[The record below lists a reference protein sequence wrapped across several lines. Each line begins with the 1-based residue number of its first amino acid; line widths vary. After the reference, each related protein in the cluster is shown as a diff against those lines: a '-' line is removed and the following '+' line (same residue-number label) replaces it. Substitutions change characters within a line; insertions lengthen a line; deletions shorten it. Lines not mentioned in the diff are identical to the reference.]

1 MKPVLIVTTIAASC
15 CVFLYSCFLGK
26 LFRISLK
33 LAYCSLG
40 YFVSKKKRSGGFQRR
55 AQCLPPKRAK
65 NNKSQRSQEA
75 KRPRK
80 QKPQKPEKPQKP
92 QKPRSQTKKQ
102 AKKCKKSYSSTKMP
116 NTSKHQMIG
125 YGWIPPAGVEQ
136 VSLIKSP
143 RSTQPVTP
151 TPSSCGKSM
160 KATWFLEQS

>member
-1 MKPVLIVTTIAASC
+1 
-15 CVFLYSCFLGK
+15 
-26 LFRISLK
+26 LFQRKSG
-33 LAYCSLG
+33 AED
-40 YFVSKKKRSGGFQRR
+40 FSGGRNASPR
-55 AQCLPPKRAK
+55 SEPKTTKAK
-65 NNKSQRSQEA
+65 EAKKLRGRESKSHKKQKSHKNHKSQEA
-75 KRPRK
+75 RLKNK
-80 QKPQKPEKPQKP
+80 QKN
-92 QKPRSQTKKQ
+92 
-102 AKKCKKSYSSTKMP
+102 AKKSYSSTKMP